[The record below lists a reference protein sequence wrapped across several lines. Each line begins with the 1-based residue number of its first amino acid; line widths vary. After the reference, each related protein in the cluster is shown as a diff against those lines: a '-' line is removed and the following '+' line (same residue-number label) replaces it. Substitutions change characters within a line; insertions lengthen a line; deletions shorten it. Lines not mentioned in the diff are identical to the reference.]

1 MISSVAGEIYA
12 RATQHRLHCLPLN
25 RPPGGTLW
33 SKKEEEEKIKLSI
46 LWNSAEELTDPR
58 HLLNAGKQL
67 LELTDEHDLFHSSW
81 VEVISV
87 SVYLSR
93 EYCDPKGT
101 RCSIVQYKE
110 EFLVVARAQSKLSS
124 DMNIIKNAMPW
135 SERQSGFGKVN
146 WKLRPSKNTHCK
158 NKRLR
163 NSTSMSNSSNRV
175 EESLKLGKL
184 QKVKCDILQKKQWLF
199 TFGFVSMPFSQV
211 YLKSIT
217 SCCSSSQVQ

>member
-1 MISSVAGEIYA
+1 MLCYIQLRIVMIWLHETILKRYA
-12 RATQHRLHCLPLN
+12 
-25 RPPGGTLW
+25 
-33 SKKEEEEKIKLSI
+33 
-46 LWNSAEELTDPR
+46 DPR
-58 HLLNAGKQL
+58 HLLSAGTQL

-175 EESLKLGKL
+175 EESLKSGKL

-211 YLKSIT
+211 YLKST